1 MVATPSSQEEQAVVR
16 LPACDASVMHNKL
29 KKKKKVAKNL
39 TFINYYDNIIKE
51 LHCDALWDFQ

>member
-29 KKKKKVAKNL
+29 KKKKIKL
-39 TFINYYDNIIKE
+39 TFINYYHNIIKE
-51 LHCDALWDFQ
+51 LHRDALLDFE